1 MLAKMMRS
9 NLNFMAANTAMQR
22 GVGLIEMAVV
32 LVVGSIIAA
41 TVIPSMM
48 DAAQRKKIIA
58 TANEISSLMGY
69 ARSES
74 LNSGIDIDI
83 SFDTDA
89 HTKGVSC
96 ALVATQSEAATTK
109 CKCYDANISKSCKVG
124 AGPDGGSM
132 LRTFSIPLTS
142 GITFSTNSLVWPA
155 AGMPGRFSVT
165 YPKLTT
171 TLPDDLKVTISG
183 TRGFKLRVD
192 LSTSGRISICSP
204 DRPEAG
210 YPVCAS

>member
-1 MLAKMMRS
+1 ML
-9 NLNFMAANTAMQR
+9 R
-22 GVGLIEMAVV
+22 GIGLIEMAVV
-32 LVVGSIIAA
+32 LIVGSIIAA
-41 TVIPSMM
+41 AAIPSMM

-74 LNSGIDIDI
+74 LNSGINIDI

-89 HTKGVSC
+89 HSKGVSC
-96 ALVATQSEAATTK
+96 ALVATQSEGAATK
-109 CKCYDANISKSCKVG
+109 CKCYDANIARSCKVG
-124 AGPDGGSM
+124 VGPDGGST

-142 GITFSTNSLVWPA
+142 GISFSTNSLVWPA
-155 AGMPGRFSVT
+155 AAMPGRFSVE

-171 TLPDDLKVTISG
+171 TLPGDLKVTISG

-192 LSTSGRISICSP
+192 MSTSGRVSICAP
-204 DRPEAG
+204 DKAEAG
-210 YPVCAS
+210 YPACAS